1 MDGVLWHGET
11 AVPGL
16 ASFFDTLRQLGIGF
30 VLATNNATRTV
41 AQYQEKLARFG
52 VTIPAEQILTSAE
65 AAAGYLAGHYP
76 ADTPVYVVGEAGLH
90 QAITNRGFPLLNPQL
105 TIDNWQLTID
115 HSPPIVV
122 AGLNRHACYDE
133 LATAAILIRAGAA
146 FIGTNPDLTLPSE
159 RGQMPGAGSILAFL
173 SAATGVQPFIVGKPG
188 PVLYQEALKRLGGSP
203 ADTVALGDRLET
215 DIAGGYAAGIRTI
228 LVLSGVSTQA
238 DVAAGSLQPDWIF
251 DDITGLA
258 AYLLGNED

>member
-1 MDGVLWHGET
+1 MDGVLWRGET

-16 ASFFDTLRQLGIGF
+16 STFFDTLQQLGIGF

-41 AQYQEKLARFG
+41 AQYREKLARFG
-52 VTIPAEQILTSAE
+52 VTIPAGQILTSAE
-65 AAAGYLAGHYP
+65 AAAAYLADNYP
-76 ADTPVYVVGEAGLH
+76 AGTPVYVVGEAGLH
-90 QAITNRGFPLLNPQL
+90 QAITNRGFSLLNNHAPRSTL
-105 TIDNWQLTID
+105 HAPT
-115 HSPPIVV
+115 IVV

-133 LATAAILIRAGAA
+133 LATAALLIRAGAI
-146 FIGTNPDLTLPSE
+146 FIGTNPDLTLPTE

-228 LVLSGVSTQA
+228 LVLSGISTQA
-238 DVAAGSLQPDWIF
+238 DVAAGPLKPDWIF

>member
-16 ASFFDTLRQLGIGF
+16 PAFFDTLRQLGIGF

-41 AQYQEKLARFG
+41 AQYQEKLARLG
-52 VTIPAEQILTSAE
+52 ATMPAEQILTSAE
-65 AAAGYLAGHYP
+65 AAAGYLADQYP
-76 ADTPVYVVGEAGLH
+76 ADTPVYVVGEEGLY
-90 QAITNRGFPLLNPQL
+90 QAITNKGFTLLNKQPPISNLQ
-105 TIDNWQLTID
+105 
-115 HSPPIVV
+115 SPAIVV
-122 AGLNRHACYDE
+122 AGLNRHACYEE
-133 LATAAILIRAGAA
+133 LATAALLIRAGAA

-173 SAATGVQPFIVGKPG
+173 SAAGGTQPFIVGKPG
-188 PVLYQEALKRLGGSP
+188 PVLYQEALKRLGGSA

-228 LVLSGVSTQA
+228 LVLSGISTEA
-238 DVAAGSLQPDWIF
+238 DVAAGSLKPDWIF
-251 DDITGLA
+251 KDIGAIT
-258 AYLLGNED
+258 AYLLGATP